1 MELQFE
7 DLQKKFTQVKSTS
20 DLPDLIGRRFGFSAP
35 KIPGFYHVHHIEG
48 FAVKYMDPEACKEFN
63 APLETIVGLGD
74 QFQLLVTHPE
84 DLPRI
89 KGLHKE
95 LVESQDESRILTYF
109 QRIRLRTEIEDGF
122 TLMVTSVR
130 LNLADQTLVCITNT
144 TDQLPVLTAKICNAL
159 NRKFET
165 QQYVKRYMKLT
176 RREREVFQ
184 ELISGK
190 TAKEIADKI
199 ILSVR
204 TLEQHKKNIY
214 KKLEINSLAQLIS
227 MARALDVTVG

>member
-7 DLQKKFTQVKSTS
+7 DIQKKFTQVKSTS
-20 DLPDLIGRRFGFSAP
+20 DLPDLIGRRMGFSTP
-35 KIPGFYHVHHIEG
+35 KIPGFYHVHYIKG
-48 FAVKYMDPEACKEFN
+48 YAVKYMDPEACKEFN

-84 DLPRI
+84 DLPRV
-89 KGLHKE
+89 KSQLQA
-95 LVESQDESRILTYF
+95 LVDSGDECRILTYF
-109 QRIRLRTEIEDGF
+109 QRIRLRTEVEDGY

-130 LNLADQTLVCITNT
+130 LNLAEQTFVCISNT
-144 TDQLPVLTAKICNAL
+144 TDQLPVFTTKICNAL

-165 QQYVKRYMKLT
+165 QQYVKKYMLLT

-184 ELISGK
+184 ELLSGK
-190 TAKEIADKI
+190 TAKEIAEKI

-227 MARALDVTVG
+227 MAKALDVSVG